1 MYLLEGTSKVDPST
15 KKKVRMLYKWLCV
28 RYLWNSGIVLK
39 SESCLSCCFQTGF
52 ISLWSICDLL
62 LLAVWEAAEHSSAPF
77 TPNSRI
83 VMERVHIW
91 IFSFA
96 MHMLHFRKKAALPP
110 DPRLQPESCLLLQPT
125 PTRGGQKARVSSR
138 TNTYIL
144 VDSGLRVR
152 SPQIKNFAFKILLR
166 VCKEK
171 YSGCIV

>member
-1 MYLLEGTSKVDPST
+1 
-15 KKKVRMLYKWLCV
+15 MLYKWLCV

-39 SESCLSCCFQTGF
+39 SESCLSCCFQTGC

-62 LLAVWEAAEHSSAPF
+62 LLAMWEAAEHSSAPF

-96 MHMLHFRKKAALPP
+96 MHMLFFRKKAAPPP

-152 SPQIKNFAFKILLR
+152 SPLIKNFAFKILLR
-166 VCKEK
+166 VCKGK
-171 YSGCIV
+171 YSGYIVLITQPLALTSLCIL

>member
-1 MYLLEGTSKVDPST
+1 MIV
-15 KKKVRMLYKWLCV
+15 C
-28 RYLWNSGIVLK
+28 YLWNSGVVLK
-39 SESCLSCCFQTGF
+39 SESHLSCCFQIGF

-62 LLAVWEAAEHSSAPF
+62 LLAVWEAAEHSSALF

-83 VMERVHIW
+83 VVERVHIW

-96 MHMLHFRKKAALPP
+96 IHILLFRKKATPP

-166 VCKEK
+166 VCKGK
-171 YSGCIV
+171 YSGSIVLIAQPLALTSLCIL